1 MKYLKLFENYFP
13 DNEPTTEELKQMF
26 FDELTSQSQSNEI
39 KIENKLGNTFTIIK
53 NSRSI
58 DCEIFYNEETG
69 DYEIE
74 FLGRAFVFNEDT
86 IEGLSLFILENY

>member
-26 FDELTSQSQSNEI
+26 FDELTSQSNEI
-39 KIENKLGNTFTIIK
+39 KIENNLGNTFTIK
-53 NSRSI
+53 GGRNI

-74 FLGRAFVFNEDT
+74 FLGRTFVFNEDT
-86 IEGLSLFILENY
+86 IEGLALFILENY